1 MKYPETVS
9 PSRPRTTVNEHSVI
23 AEPYI
28 TISRHPGG
36 SWGEYPCPLWPFPS
50 SKISH
55 VPSELKCNTFLVKMS
70 FVCMWLVSIA
80 WHLTSHWVSNSEI
93 WFVGNLWETITW
105 QSPKNNCVGSYS
117 ELACFGHCWFL
128 YHEHLFYFR
137 IWRRWYTVK
146 TQWELSITST
156 SYGDPDGVGLF
167 NKCPFAENFE
177 EYLKF

>member
-9 PSRPRTTVNEHSVI
+9 PSTPRTTVNEHSVI

-28 TISRHPGG
+28 TISRHRGG
-36 SWGEYPCPLWPFPS
+36 SWGECPCPLWPFPS

-80 WHLTSHWVSNSEI
+80 SHLTSHWVSNSEI
-93 WFVGNLWETITW
+93 WFVGNLWGRITW

-117 ELACFGHCWFL
+117 ELACSNRFTNSCETNKVTINNYQGKWVGM
-128 YHEHLFYFR
+128 LFRYEIF
-137 IWRRWYTVK
+137 
-146 TQWELSITST
+146 
-156 SYGDPDGVGLF
+156 
-167 NKCPFAENFE
+167 
-177 EYLKF
+177 